1 MNVKINFKNQET
13 EALILDVDTSKF
25 NVVIHQNPSA
35 SSIEIADNFSEVGL
49 EAFWEQVKDLEPENI
64 KSIECV
70 QESVNKE
77 IFGINNISYNTI
89 FLENNVEQKIVIGF

>member
-1 MNVKINFKNQET
+1 MNVKINFKDQEMK
-13 EALILDVDTSKF
+13 ELVLDVDTSKF

-49 EAFWEQVKDLEPENI
+49 ERFWEQVKDLEPENI
-64 KSIECV
+64 KSIECI
-70 QESVNKE
+70 QDSVNKE
-77 IFGINNISYNTI
+77 ISGINNISYNTI